1 MTMPKWQ
8 ALDETGATPEG
19 NSENEE
25 NLNPCDSPLGPR
37 LLPMSPER
45 SVTDVSGLDS

>member
-1 MTMPKWQ
+1 MA

-25 NLNPCDSPLGPR
+25 TLNPCDSPLARGCYPCLR
-37 LLPMSPER
+37 YEVDCTP
-45 SVTDVSGLDS
+45 